1 MEKGLHNFQE
11 EMAKI
16 RTGRASVSLLDDV
29 RVEYYGS
36 QVPLNQVATLS
47 TPESRLIVIAPWDK
61 SAISAIM
68 KAIQKADLGLQPVDD
83 GKVVRL
89 SLPPLTEERRKD
101 IVKMA
106 KKIAEESRVAIRNVR
121 RDGNE
126 HLKKIQKSGDMSED
140 DLRRSEHSIQEL
152 TDDFIKKVDESLQK
166 KEKEIME
173 I

>member
-1 MEKGLHNFQE
+1 MQIYRAKGCDFCKNRG
-11 EMAKI
+11 AV
-16 RTGRASVSLLDDV
+16 GR
-29 RVEYYGS
+29 
-36 QVPLNQVATLS
+36 
-47 TPESRLIVIAPWDK
+47 I
-61 SAISAIM
+61 AIM
-68 KAIQKADLGLQPVDD
+68 EILKMTSELQSIVNS
-83 GKVVRL
+83 GI
-89 SLPPLTEERRKD
+89 TE
-101 IVKMA
+101 I
-106 KKIAEESRVAIRNVR
+106 KIAEESRVAIRNVR